1 MEKKMLATLSIDKPM
16 LKTRTRKRRSRYYRT
31 AFEERQSIN
40 STQKDLET
48 IFRVFGPEHQF
59 NYVTAE
65 IIATITGRYHD
76 RLVKRLRQ
84 LWDCKQE
91 YLNRHIQPNNQ
102 LGGSKKAIYYL
113 DRGGVAVLNEYFAE
127 ELVKP
132 LRPLDVDP
140 HSYKPEMDHMIATNR
155 FHALGIAACRQQA
168 GVELK
173 YHHMDHKFPI
183 HFEVTQPK
191 FQATIDADWFF
202 GLARAEK
209 PTRNFFVELVRPSR
223 KTGYSQYDRAAEAAL
238 KNGQDKLPVS
248 RVRSLTTK
256 FRDYFYFYQLRG
268 YKNFPNKKHP
278 EIETLEAMRVLV
290 LCDDMSEKQFRNV
303 ISIANHVVRGSK
315 TKRLFWF
322 AKTSDFDLKN
332 SQSFF
337 ARVWITVIEGEKM
350 SVLT

>member
-1 MEKKMLATLSIDKPM
+1 MEQKMLATLSISPPA
-16 LKTRTRKRRSRYYRT
+16 LKARQRKSRYYRT
-31 AFEERQSIN
+31 PIGERQSIN

-48 IFRVFGPEHQF
+48 IFRLFGPEHRF
-59 NYVTAE
+59 NYLTAE

-91 YLNRHIQPNNQ
+91 YLNRHIQPNSQ

-113 DRGGVAVLNEYFAE
+113 DRGGVAVLNEYFADRLE
-127 ELVKP
+127 KP
-132 LRPLDVDP
+132 IRPLDVDP
-140 HSYKPEMDHMIATNR
+140 YSYKPEMDHMIATNR
-155 FHALGIAACRQQA
+155 FHALALAGCDHQA

-173 YHHMDHKFPI
+173 YHYTDHKFPI

-191 FQATIDADWFF
+191 FHATIDGDWFF
-202 GLARAEK
+202 GLARAGK

-223 KTGYSQYDRAAEAAL
+223 KTGFSQYDRAEETAI
-238 KNGQDKLPVS
+238 KNGGQDKLPVN
-248 RVRSLTTK
+248 RVRSLTAK
-256 FRDYFYFYQLRG
+256 FRDYFYFYQLQG
-268 YKNFPNKKHP
+268 YKNFPSEKYP

-290 LCDDMSEKQFRNV
+290 LCDDMSDQQFKNI

-322 AKTSDFDLKN
+322 ARTSDFDLKN
-332 SQSFF
+332 PQSFF
-337 ARVWITVIEGEKM
+337 APVWITVIEGEKM